1 MLEINQT
8 LIHTEAASDPA
19 PDENGVYRALNKKGK
34 LLLHKM
40 EKNKNSI
47 QKLYR
52 EYGLS
57 YKTIYKEENDTI
69 FMN

>member
-8 LIHTEAASDPA
+8 LLRTESDSDPA
-19 PDENGVYRALNKKGK
+19 TDENDVYRALNKGK

-47 QKLYR
+47 RKLYR

-57 YKTIYKEENDTI
+57 YKTIWTEENDTI
-69 FMN
+69 FMK

>member
-8 LIHTEAASDPA
+8 LLHTEADSDPA
-19 PDENGVYRALNKKGK
+19 TDENDVYRDLNKKGK

-40 EKNKNSI
+40 AKNKNSI

>member
-8 LIHTEAASDPA
+8 LLRTESDSDPA
-19 PDENGVYRALNKKGK
+19 TDENDVYRALNKGK

-47 QKLYR
+47 RKLYR

-57 YKTIYKEENDTI
+57 YKTIWTE
-69 FMN
+69 

>member
-8 LIHTEAASDPA
+8 LLRTESDSDPA
-19 PDENGVYRALNKKGK
+19 TDENDVYRALNKGK

-47 QKLYR
+47 RKLYR
-52 EYGLS
+52 EYGLC
-57 YKTIYKEENDTI
+57 YKTIWTEENDTI
-69 FMN
+69 FMK